1 MHTIGSTLQT
11 ATENLKATYDTA
23 RLDAEILLGHVI
35 GKPRSFLYAWPEHA
49 LTDNQATAFEALV
62 ARRARG
68 EPVAHLTGRREFWS
82 FTVEVSRH
90 VLIPRPETEH
100 LVELAL
106 EYIPH
111 EASWRIAD
119 LGTGSGAIAL
129 AIATER
135 PRCRVVATERS
146 APAVVL
152 ARRNAQRLGTGNV
165 GVVQTDWCSA
175 LAAGSCHMVV
185 SNPPY
190 VAAGD
195 PHLIADDVRFEPR
208 EALVGGK
215 QGLDAIRAIAGD
227 ARRCL
232 RPGGRL
238 LLEHGYTQ
246 GKAVRSLLSELG
258 YVAVETFR
266 DLGGRER
273 VSKARV
279 GD

>member
-1 MHTIGSTLQT
+1 MQTIGSTLRA
-11 ATENLKATYDTA
+11 ATQYLKATHDTA
-23 RLDAEILLGHVI
+23 RLDAEVLLGHVL

-49 LTDNQATAFEALV
+49 LTDSQATAFEALV
-62 ARRARG
+62 SRRARG
-68 EPVAHLTGRREFWS
+68 EPVAHLTGHREFWS
-82 FTVEVSRH
+82 FTLEVNQH

-106 EYIPH
+106 ECIPR

-119 LGTGSGAIAL
+119 LGTGSSAIAL
-129 AIATER
+129 AIARER
-135 PRCRVVATERS
+135 PRCMVVATERS
-146 APAVVL
+146 APAMAL
-152 ARRNAQRLGTGNV
+152 AKRNARRLGTGNV
-165 GVVQTDWCSA
+165 GFVQTDWCSA
-175 LAAGSCHMVV
+175 LASGSCHMVV

-195 PHLIADDVRFEPR
+195 PHLVTGDVRFEPR

-232 RPGGRL
+232 RPGGWL

-246 GKAVRSLLSELG
+246 GKTVRSLLSELG
-258 YVAVETFR
+258 YAAVDTVR

-273 VSKARV
+273 ATKARV
-279 GD
+279 G

>member
-1 MHTIGSTLQT
+1 MQTIGSTLRA
-11 ATENLKATYDTA
+11 ATQYLKATHDTA
-23 RLDAEILLGHVI
+23 RLDAEVLLGHVL
-35 GKPRSFLYAWPEHA
+35 GKPRSFLYTWPEHA
-49 LTDNQATAFEALV
+49 LTDSQATAFEALV
-62 ARRARG
+62 SRRARG
-68 EPVAHLTGRREFWS
+68 EPVAHLTGHREFWS
-82 FTVEVSRH
+82 FTLEVNQH

-106 EYIPH
+106 ECIPR

-119 LGTGSGAIAL
+119 LGTGSSAIAL
-129 AIATER
+129 AIARER
-135 PRCRVVATERS
+135 PRCMVVATERS
-146 APAVVL
+146 APAMAL
-152 ARRNAQRLGTGNV
+152 AKRNARRLGTGNV
-165 GVVQTDWCSA
+165 GFVQTDWCSA
-175 LAAGSCHMVV
+175 LASGSCHMVV

-195 PHLIADDVRFEPR
+195 PHLVTGDVRFEPR

-232 RPGGRL
+232 RPGGWL

-246 GKAVRSLLSELG
+246 GKTVRSLLSELG
-258 YVAVETFR
+258 YAAVDTVR

-273 VSKARV
+273 ATKARV
-279 GD
+279 G

>member
-1 MHTIGSTLQT
+1 MQTIGSTLRA
-11 ATENLKATYDTA
+11 ATQYLKATHDTA
-23 RLDAEILLGHVI
+23 RLDAEVLLGHVL

-49 LTDNQATAFEALV
+49 LTDSQATAFEALV
-62 ARRARG
+62 SRRARG
-68 EPVAHLTGRREFWS
+68 EPVAHLTGHREFWS
-82 FTVEVSRH
+82 FSLEVNQH

-100 LVELAL
+100 LVQLAL
-106 EYIPH
+106 ACIPR

-119 LGTGSGAIAL
+119 LGTGSSAIAL
-129 AIATER
+129 AIAQER
-135 PRCRVVATERS
+135 PRCMVVATERS
-146 APAVVL
+146 APAMAL
-152 ARRNAQRLGTGNV
+152 AKRNARRLGTGNV
-165 GVVQTDWCSA
+165 GFVQTDWCSA
-175 LAAGSCHMVV
+175 LASGSCHMAV

-195 PHLIADDVRFEPR
+195 PHLVTGDVRFEPR

-232 RPGGRL
+232 RPGGWL

-246 GKAVRSLLSELG
+246 GKTLRSLLSELG
-258 YVAVETFR
+258 YAAVDTIR

-273 VSKARV
+273 ATNARV
-279 GD
+279 G

>member
-1 MHTIGSTLQT
+1 VHTIGSTLQA
-11 ATENLKATYDTA
+11 ATEYLKATHDTA
-23 RLDAEILLGHVI
+23 RLDAEILLGHVL

-62 ARRARG
+62 SRRARG
-68 EPVAHLTGRREFWS
+68 EPVAHLTGHREFWS
-82 FTVEVSRH
+82 FTLEVSRH

-106 EYIPH
+106 ECIPR

-119 LGTGSGAIAL
+119 LGTGSSAIAL
-129 AIATER
+129 AIASER
-135 PRCRVVATERS
+135 PRCMVVATERS
-146 APAVVL
+146 APAMAL
-152 ARRNAQRLGTGNV
+152 ARRNARRLGTGNL
-165 GVVQTDWCSA
+165 GFVQTDWCSA
-175 LAAGSCHMVV
+175 LASGSCHMVV

-190 VAAGD
+190 VAPGD
-195 PHLIADDVRFEPR
+195 PHLVTGDVRFEPR
-208 EALVGGK
+208 EALVGGE

-232 RPGGRL
+232 RRGGWL

-258 YVAVETFR
+258 YATVGTVR

-273 VSKARV
+273 ATRARV
-279 GD
+279 A